1 MSDSAAAFAAFAP
14 DGARGRA
21 VDRRVRDHLARS
33 LDSIADAAEGAIACD
48 APAIRALA
56 EAVRAHPVS
65 PAVMATYADAVVALD
80 GDDQAAVEAVL
91 AALADPALRRPAA
104 PRIVTLHDRH
114 LGPGNAE
121 RYRNHTNDDPTVP
134 TLFDPL
140 EAATFDRARARVEEA
155 SALTARALPGLQAEI
170 AAVAPETLLVVP
182 SPSAEYIFH
191 GAANFYLWGA
201 ILLNPDAHPTRVK
214 LVEGL
219 AHESGHAV
227 LLGATLGAPM
237 VENPDS
243 ERFPSPLRHDPRPM
257 DGIIHAACVL
267 ARMGWAM
274 DGLLASGLL
283 SAQERDE
290 AGAARARIGR
300 DFADAARVVRDH
312 ARFTPFG
319 AAAFAGAEAW
329 MAEAGVA

>member
-1 MSDSAAAFAAFAP
+1 MSDGAAALAAFAP

-21 VDRRVRDHLARS
+21 VDLRVRDHLARS
-33 LDSIADAAEGAIACD
+33 LESIATAAEGAIACD
-48 APAIRALA
+48 APGIRALA
-56 EAVRAHPVS
+56 AAVRAHPVR
-65 PAVMATYADAVVALD
+65 PAVMATYADAVLVLEGEDEAAAEAL
-80 GDDQAAVEAVL
+80 L
-91 AALADPALRRPAA
+91 AALADPALRRPAL
-104 PRIVTLHDRH
+104 PRIVTLRDEH
-114 LGPGNAE
+114 LGPGNAG
-121 RYRNHTNDDPTVP
+121 RYRSHTNDDPTVP

-140 EAATFDRARARVEEA
+140 GDAAFDQARARVEDA
-155 SALTARALPGLQAEI
+155 AALAARALPALAAEI

-201 ILLNPDAHPTRVK
+201 ILLNPEAHRSRVK

-267 ARMGWAM
+267 ARMAWAM
-274 DGLLASGLL
+274 DGLAASGLL
-283 SAQERDE
+283 SAAEQEE
-290 AGAARARIGR
+290 ARAARARIGR

-312 ARFTPFG
+312 ARCTP
-319 AAAFAGAEAW
+319 AGAVAFDGAQAY
-329 MAEAGVA
+329 MAEVAVA